1 MTIRDMPWDVPI
13 DVRLHNGFEHRFRSV
28 GEALDFLQNQ
38 WPLKRGERYQRAVS
52 VCQRALN
59 NMVPAAVARD
69 SFIAA
74 CLEAGLAAP
83 LSGPIYYGSRA
94 DKLVSTHIR

>member
-1 MTIRDMPWDVPI
+1 MTIRDIPWDVPF
-13 DVRLHNGFEHRFRSV
+13 DVRLQNGSERRFRSV
-28 GEALDFLQNQ
+28 GEALDFLQNE

-83 LSGPIYYGSRA
+83 LSGPTYYGSHTDKRA
-94 DKLVSTHIR
+94 STHIR